1 MSKTLDRTRPFGT
14 VQNDPDR
21 GYHQD
26 GMYFDHAGNAVG
38 QPAAAKEPAKAKP
51 AKAAAGDDELG
62 TFNADGET
70 GADALQALKPKFDEM
85 DRDELKEWL
94 VGQNVEFKGNIS
106 NAKLLELAER
116 TFAEAA

>member
-14 VQNDPDR
+14 VQNDSDR

-26 GMYFDHAGNAVG
+26 GMYFDHAGNALG
-38 QPAAAKEPAKAKP
+38 QPAAPKEPAKARP
-51 AKAAAGDDELG
+51 AKAAGDDDLG
-62 TFNADGET
+62 TFYADGET

-85 DRDELKEWL
+85 DREELKEWL
-94 VGQNVEFKGNIS
+94 VGQSVEFKGNIS

-116 TFAEAA
+116 TFSEAA